1 MALWIILGIGLGI
14 VCVGFLWDLIDKA
27 IDLYQNR
34 TINERIKQYQADK
47 ESELRH
53 LNQNILHATEEL
65 ERQTSLLQLDESS
78 IRQLRENNK
87 KLLSQLSE
95 EQRQIKKAQEE
106 GYSYYLD
113 LLDNL
118 YTKESHEYIWQV
130 RSPYMNRNNESLK
143 LEAEASISRQLM
155 RAKEELDK
163 LREDI
168 LQGIPST
175 IKRIAYLYAEV
186 KGRMYDIHSNNLIK
200 KSHPAYG
207 TATEVRDILKKEIKE
222 VTKKWKEAQLNYEVL
237 KATIEKEVSD
247 DIDYE
252 EIEIETTEDD
262 KTERDWLSKEEYE
275 QLDDMQRSA
284 LALERY
290 IKRNKTKRQI
300 GRDYEEYIAYLFRTY
315 RGFSRSYIY
324 MQGQIKGLED
334 LGRDIIVKN
343 KNKIYIVQCKRWSRE
358 RRIRENAIM
367 QLFGTVCEYCLEH
380 RLNPM
385 NVIGSSVFAIF
396 CTTTELSE
404 TAMRFAKVLKIQ
416 VYNVPQ
422 EEFPRIKC
430 NVGQNGEKIYHLPF
444 DQQYNSI
451 IIESNKGEKLVWTPQ
466 EAEQE
471 GFRRAKRHIY

>member
-47 ESELRH
+47 ESELSH

-65 ERQTSLLQLDESS
+65 ERQTNLLQLDESS

-95 EQRQIKKAQEE
+95 EQRRIKKAQEE
-106 GYSYYLD
+106 GYSYYSD
-113 LLDNL
+113 IFYNL
-118 YTKESHEYIWQV
+118 YTKEAYNFLSHIHRPYIFDTAAQK
-130 RSPYMNRNNESLK
+130 RD
-143 LEAEASISRQLM
+143 AEASISRQLM
-155 RAKEELDK
+155 QAKEELDK

-175 IKRIAYLYAEV
+175 IKNIACLYAEV
-186 KGRMYDIHSNNLIK
+186 EGRMYDIHGNLLICK
-200 KSHPAYG
+200 KHPAYG
-207 TATEVRDILKKEIKE
+207 TATEVKIILKKEIKE

-385 NVIGSSVFAIF
+385 NVIGGSVFAIF

-471 GFRRAKRHIY
+471 GFRRAKRHMY